1 MPSGTS
7 IARSVASDVPD
18 SVVKV
23 RFYAFR
29 LLFGHLR
36 IIGLQHR
43 MSAFTRMSAA
53 TLNLL
58 LKETATADLTTRW
71 DQGFQ

>member
-36 IIGLQHR
+36 P
-43 MSAFTRMSAA
+43 A
-53 TLNLL
+53 TQDVRIHSHECSNV
-58 LKETATADLTTRW
+58 ESVTE
-71 DQGFQ
+71 GNSHG

>member
-23 RFYAFR
+23 RFYAFQAVIWT
-29 LLFGHLR
+29 LEDNWP
-36 IIGLQHR
+36 
-43 MSAFTRMSAA
+43 A
-53 TLNLL
+53 TQDVHIHSHECSNV
-58 LKETATADLTTRW
+58 ESVTE
-71 DQGFQ
+71 GNSHG